1 MGLVCVF
8 LLDPYGFALEQQS
21 PELELVYW
29 NVGTYGIPS
38 CVDDCLKKAFHC
50 KLFGAGRSMLKVLR
64 GPAVT

>member
-38 CVDDCLKKAFHC
+38 CVDDCL
-50 KLFGAGRSMLKVLR
+50 
-64 GPAVT
+64 